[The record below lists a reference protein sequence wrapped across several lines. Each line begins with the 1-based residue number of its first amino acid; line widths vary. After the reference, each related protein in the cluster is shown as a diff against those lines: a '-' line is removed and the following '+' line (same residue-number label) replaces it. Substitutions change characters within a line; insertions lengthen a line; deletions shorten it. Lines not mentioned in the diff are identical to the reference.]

1 MFSLK
6 SKFSR
11 NVLVLSIGTAFSQ
24 MIPFIALP
32 ILQKYFY
39 GPSDFAM
46 LASFVYFSEMIGVIS
61 TLKLEYAV
69 GRQQTPRE
77 ARELVVAGLRVVG
90 IVTTFSLVLA
100 FVCYQLDVIHGLYQ
114 LREAI
119 FLLPVVVFCMGSIQ
133 LTTYWFNARQEFSQL
148 ATNKVIQTTTGESIK
163 LLNGYLGVN
172 FVGLIGAR
180 VVGMLLVASMQ
191 WRLFWRQSVGLE
203 RRNFSLWSVLKSN
216 KSYVLFATPS
226 VFVGAF
232 INFLFLELFLTYYG
246 SVSAGL
252 ISVSMTY
259 VGAGLGVMASS
270 ISQVYYGTI
279 AQIHRRSEML
289 RLYIRFLW
297 RLLALSAAM
306 TLVFWV
312 FPESWVVGV
321 LGGEWNEMI
330 AYCRV
335 ISVWLG
341 VWFVSSSLSFI
352 YMHLQRQRAM
362 LIFDVLHILLVYVGF
377 HVGRLWGGDDLSAL
391 WGFTL
396 AQVVSYAV
404 AIGLAVHFI
413 RNSDLLSDS

>member
-24 MIPFIALP
+24 MIPFIVLP

-77 ARELVVAGLRVVG
+77 ARELVVSGLRVVG
-90 IVTTFSLVLA
+90 IVTFISLVLA
-100 FVCYQLDVIHGLYQ
+100 FVCYQLDVITGLHQ

-133 LTTYWFNARQEFSQL
+133 LTTYWFNVRQEFSQL
-148 ATNKVIQTTTGESIK
+148 ASNKVIQTTTGESIK
-163 LLNGYLGVN
+163 LINGYLGVN
-172 FVGLIGAR
+172 FIGLIGGR
-180 VVGMLLVASMQ
+180 VVGMVLVASMQ
-191 WRLFWRQSVGLE
+191 WRMFWRQSVGLE

-232 INFLFLELFLTYYG
+232 INFLFLELFLTHYG

-270 ISQVYYGTI
+270 ISQVYYGAI
-279 AQIHRRSEML
+279 AQIQRRSEML
-289 RLYIRFLW
+289 RLYTRFLW
-297 RLLALSAAM
+297 RLLAMSAAM

-312 FPESWVVGV
+312 CPESWVVGV
-321 LGGEWNEMI
+321 LGGEWNELI

-377 HVGRLWGGDDLSAL
+377 HVGRVWGGDDLSAL

-396 AQVVSYAV
+396 AQVISYAV
-404 AIGLAVHFI
+404 AIGLAVYFI

>member
-172 FVGLIGAR
+172 FVGLIGGR

-259 VGAGLGVMASS
+259 VGAGLGVMAGS